1 MRGIIDRFEGDF
13 AVVECDGNCF
23 NLPKYALPEGVC
35 EGDVV
40 EVNINENETEKA
52 KNDSESLLK
61 NLFDN

>member
-1 MRGIIDRFEGDF
+1 MKWIIERFEGDF

-23 NLPKYALPEGVC
+23 NLPKYALPSDVR

-40 EVNINENETEKA
+40 EVSINKNETEKA
-52 KNDSESLLK
+52 KNDAESFLK